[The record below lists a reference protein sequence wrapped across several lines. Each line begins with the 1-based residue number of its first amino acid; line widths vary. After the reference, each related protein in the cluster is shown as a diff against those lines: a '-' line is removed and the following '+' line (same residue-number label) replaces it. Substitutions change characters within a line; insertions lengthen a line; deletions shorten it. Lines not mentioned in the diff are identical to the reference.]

1 MDHRKNAG
9 DNAAAEAVHFEKK
22 VQVMKLKKVAVITF
36 HRAHNFGSV
45 LQTYALQ
52 EFIRQIGKEGGT
64 EIDYSVIDLHTRVQ
78 ENLYNVFKPWN
89 CLQNVVK
96 NILTIPHAKA
106 LRIKH
111 RKFTQFVNERFR
123 LTKRY
128 INEEEIKNDPPEA
141 DYYISGSDQ
150 IWNVRAKDFS
160 SAYFLDFVRKGKKI
174 SYAASLGPMMI
185 NWADYD
191 AESCASA
198 LSEYAA
204 VSVREQ
210 GSADNV
216 AAISD
221 VKCDIHVDPT
231 LLLSAAEWRKV
242 QSDANYHDG
251 QYILLYCLEP
261 TKEQLAMAESVSKK
275 LKLPIVVLRYNNKN
289 DMFNH
294 FVKKYDS
301 GPEDFLAYIDH
312 AALVLSSSFHGT
324 AFSLIYHKPFYVF
337 NGMKDNRIASILMKT
352 KMTERSLESVSDTER
367 VTLEAPDVEVIEKL
381 LEEERQKSREYIGA
395 LLEIDQAN

>member
-1 MDHRKNAG
+1 MR
-9 DNAAAEAVHFEKK
+9 
-22 VQVMKLKKVAVITF
+22 LKKIAVITF

-52 EFIRQIGKEGGT
+52 KYVQKVGQENGIEL
-64 EIDYSVIDLHTRVQ
+64 DYTVIDLYTKVQ
-78 ENLYNVFKPWN
+78 EELYKVFKPWRN
-89 CLQNVVK
+89 PRNAVK
-96 NILTIPHAKA
+96 NILTIPYAKA

-111 RKFTQFVNERFR
+111 GKFTRFVSERFR

-128 INEEEIKNDPPEA
+128 INEEKLRNDPPEA

-160 SAYFLDFVRKGKKI
+160 SAYFLDFVPKGKKI

-191 AESCASA
+191 AESCSSA

-261 TKEQLAMAESVSKK
+261 TKEQLAMADAVSRK
-275 LKLPIVVLRYNNKN
+275 LNLPIVVLRYNNKN

-337 NGMKDNRIASILMKT
+337 NGMKDNRIASILTKT

-367 VTLEAPDVEVIEKL
+367 VTLEAPDAQVIEKL
-381 LEEERQKSREYIGA
+381 LNEERQKSRAYLKQA
-395 LLEIDQAN
+395 LEIE

>member
-1 MDHRKNAG
+1 MR
-9 DNAAAEAVHFEKK
+9 
-22 VQVMKLKKVAVITF
+22 LKKVAVITF

-52 EFIRQIGKEGGT
+52 KFVQRIGQENGT
-64 EIDYSVIDLHTRVQ
+64 EIDYTVIDLYTTVQ
-78 ENLYNVFKPWN
+78 ENLYKVFKPWRN
-89 CLQNVVK
+89 PRNAVK

-111 RKFTQFVNERFR
+111 GKFTRFVNGRFR

-128 INEEEIKNDPPEA
+128 ISEEELKNDPPEA

-174 SYAASLGPMMI
+174 SYAASMGPLKI

-221 VKCDIHVDPT
+221 VKSDIHVDPT
-231 LLLSAAEWRKV
+231 LLLSVAEWRKV

-261 TKEQLAMAESVSKK
+261 TKEQLAMAKSVSKK

-352 KMTERSLESVSDTER
+352 KMAERSLESVSDTER
-367 VTLEAPDVEVIEKL
+367 VTLEAPDAQVIEEL
-381 LEEERQKSREYIGA
+381 LDEERQKSRLYIEET
-395 LLEIDQAN
+395 LEIRNTNQMN